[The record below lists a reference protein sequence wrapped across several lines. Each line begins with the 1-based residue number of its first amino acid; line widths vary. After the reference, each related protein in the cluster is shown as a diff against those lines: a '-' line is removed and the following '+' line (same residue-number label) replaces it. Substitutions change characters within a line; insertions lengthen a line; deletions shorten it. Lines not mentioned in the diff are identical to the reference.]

1 MKIKALVCFSG
12 AFSMYKGE
20 IKECND
26 KVILQDLLQA
36 NYVEEVK
43 EKPKK
48 DVKSKN
54 ESKSNN
60 KQGTCKLSKTDA

>member
-1 MKIKALVCFSG
+1 MKIKALVSFSG

-36 NYVEEVK
+36 KYVEEMKEKPDKEEEVK
-43 EKPKK
+43 EKPEK

-54 ESKSNN
+54 ESKPNN
-60 KQGTCKLSKTDA
+60 K